1 LLLIMAQT
9 LNSPKLGRPAMR
21 WMGLEEVAEALEWD
35 AAALRRLL
43 VATRGEAMPGAVQE
57 EDGTWS
63 VPESAL
69 RRLTGAG
76 LFLFSFS
83 RLAELLDCD
92 ATHLRR
98 LAKAGKL
105 KTVQIPNVGARV
117 PWSEYQRLTGRSTK

>member
-1 LLLIMAQT
+1 
-9 LNSPKLGRPAMR
+9 MR
-21 WMGLEEVAEALEWD
+21 WLGLEEVAEALEWD

-43 VATRGEAMPGAVQE
+43 ALTKGQAMPGAVQE
-57 EDGTWS
+57 HDGTWT

-76 LFLFSFS
+76 LFLFSFP

-92 ATHLRR
+92 APHLRR

-117 PWSEYQRLTGRSTK
+117 PWSEYQRLTGRAAK

>member
-1 LLLIMAQT
+1 
-9 LNSPKLGRPAMR
+9 MR
-21 WMGLEEVAEALEWD
+21 WLGLEEVAEALEWD

-57 EDGTWS
+57 DDGTWT

-105 KTVQIPNVGARV
+105 RTVQIPNVGARV

>member
-1 LLLIMAQT
+1 MPLTSQALKI
-9 LNSPKLGRPAMR
+9 GRPAMR
-21 WMGLEEVAEALEWD
+21 WLGLDEVAEALEWD

-43 VATRGEAMPGAVQE
+43 VATRGEAMPGALQE
-57 EDGTWS
+57 ADGTWS

-83 RLAELLDCD
+83 RLAQLLDCD

-105 KTVQIPNVGARV
+105 RTVHIPNVGQRV
-117 PWSEYQRLTGRSTK
+117 PWSEYQRLTGRAAK

>member
-1 LLLIMAQT
+1 
-9 LNSPKLGRPAMR
+9 MR
-21 WMGLEEVAEALEWD
+21 WLGLEEVAEALEWD

-57 EDGTWS
+57 DDGTWTI
-63 VPESAL
+63 PESAL

-76 LFLFSFS
+76 LFLFSFP

-105 KTVQIPNVGARV
+105 RTVQIPNVGARV
-117 PWSEYQRLTGRSTK
+117 PWSEYQRLTGRATK

>member
-1 LLLIMAQT
+1 MPLTSQALKI
-9 LNSPKLGRPAMR
+9 GRPAMR
-21 WMGLEEVAEALEWD
+21 WLGLDEVAEALEWD

-57 EDGTWS
+57 DDGTWT

-83 RLAELLDCD
+83 RLAQLLDCD

-105 KTVQIPNVGARV
+105 RTVHIPNVGQRV
-117 PWSEYQRLTGRSTK
+117 PWSEYQRLTGRAAK

>member
-1 LLLIMAQT
+1 
-9 LNSPKLGRPAMR
+9 MR
-21 WMGLEEVAEALEWD
+21 WLGLEEVAEALEWD

-57 EDGTWS
+57 DDGTWS

-76 LFLFSFS
+76 LFLFSFP

-105 KTVQIPNVGARV
+105 RTVQIPNVGARV
-117 PWSEYQRLTGRSTK
+117 PWSEYQRLTGRATK

>member
-1 LLLIMAQT
+1 
-9 LNSPKLGRPAMR
+9 MR
-21 WMGLEEVAEALEWD
+21 WLGLDEVAEALEWD
-35 AAALRRLL
+35 EAALRRLL
-43 VATRGEAMPGAVQE
+43 VATKGEAMPGAVQE
-57 EDGTWS
+57 ADGAWS
-63 VPESAL
+63 IPESAL

-92 ATHLRR
+92 PETLRR
-98 LAKAGKL
+98 LARSGKL